1 MSRLEIKMP
10 ENYLFSHEMKI
21 RTLDISKDLHVSF
34 ASILD
39 IVFEGH
45 IRFFKF
51 LGVEVTNVYGL
62 SLIFADATVIYK
74 GELLA
79 DDEVKIEV
87 GVNNFFDKGCDLYFH
102 LTKDKGKIPVSD
114 VKIKMLF
121 FDYNIRKV
129 ALVPPEF
136 KEKIEKLTSQK
147 GSSLSTKTE
156 VRHTESPLWNFSHQF
171 VIDIYK
177 LTANFPS
184 SEKDHLVMR
193 LRKAATSLPLSIVEA
208 GRKKEKTDIL
218 KSFGRTRG
226 YLEEIRY
233 YLILSS
239 DLGFVDS
246 SSLLKDLDTLVEKIK
261 LTLKPIMEVV

>member
-10 ENYLFSHEMKI
+10 ESYLFSHEMKI

-62 SLIFADATVIYK
+62 SLIFADATVLYK

-102 LTKDKGKIPVSD
+102 LTKDNGKTPVSD

-121 FDYNIRKV
+121 FDYTIRKV
-129 ALVPPEF
+129 ALVPKEF

-147 GSSLSTKTE
+147 GTSLTTKGE
-156 VRHTESPLWNFSHQF
+156 VRHTESPLWNTAHQF

-177 LTANFPS
+177 LTQAFPS

-193 LRKAATSLPLSIVEA
+193 MRKAATSLPLSIVEA

-218 KSFGRTRG
+218 KAFGKTRG

-239 DLGFVDS
+239 DLGFGDAGY
-246 SSLLKDLDTLVEKIK
+246 LLKDLDALVEKIK
-261 LTLKPIMEVV
+261 TTIKPILEA